1 MFYFQR
7 GHIMIANKTLLQRKY
22 TRIIIL
28 YAKRKSVS
36 LREALEYF
44 YNSYTYIEMRQGISD
59 MHCRSDEYLVEEL
72 IRN

>member
-1 MFYFQR
+1 
-7 GHIMIANKTLLQRKY
+7 MIANKTLLQRKY
-22 TRIIIL
+22 TRLIIL
-28 YAKRKSVS
+28 YAKRKSIS

-44 YNSYTYIEMRQGISD
+44 YNSYTYIEMQQGISD